1 MYFLHE
7 NVDYIK
13 NASTCNDHQIILLFN
28 LSIRIGTVPI
38 YILHFKYTI
47 TIQFSSS
54 QASNISNSKSRME
67 LIISN
72 QYFKKHLL

>member
-38 YILHFKYTI
+38 YILCFKYTI
-47 TIQFSSS
+47 TIKFFSS
-54 QASNISNSKSRME
+54 QAINISNSKS
-67 LIISN
+67 SN
-72 QYFKKHLL
+72 GINYFKSVF